1 MRSIRSTLLAPFAF
15 LAFAALMGEA
25 SAQEDAASYPSKPI
39 RLVVGFAAGGG
50 NDLVA
55 RIVGPKLSELWANRS

>member
-1 MRSIRSTLLAPFAF
+1 MRSNRFASVLFASFAF
-15 LAFAALMGEA
+15 CALAAALMGED

-39 RLVVGFAAGGG
+39 RIIIGFGAGGG

-55 RIVGPKLSELWANRS
+55 RIVGPKL